1 MAEWA
6 QNATTVA
13 GASNG
18 ISGSNLNLLYH
29 PYGIDIVDDNTLYI
43 SDAAND
49 RVVLVQFNSAIATAI
64 IGQDSQSNMF
74 TFNSPTGI
82 FVTRTSIYV
91 MDTYNFRVQKW
102 SRNLSDPV
110 TVTGTLDVNGNSTD
124 MKTISRSF
132 DVSLELKKWHERCHG
147 GRDWHQKDLMLT
159 N

>member
-49 RVVLVQFNSAIATAI
+49 RVISVQFNSAIATAI

-102 SRNLSDPV
+102 SRNYQIQSL
-110 TVTGTLDVNGNSTD
+110 
-124 MKTISRSF
+124 
-132 DVSLELKKWHERCHG
+132 SLESWA
-147 GRDWHQKDLMLT
+147 
-159 N
+159 